1 MDKRKFLRIL
11 LIILVLIGGVSLG
24 IILSGNTEKAGE
36 EKAAVFSQPA
46 DEPGECQ
53 VEVEERI
60 VRGGS
65 LDPLIKDG
73 ETVRVLF
80 GYYNCHEIQ
89 RDDVVLYSYAGN
101 EAPLIKIVRG
111 VPGDSFKL
119 EQTEQGAPIR
129 DEISNGVNWH
139 IIINGKILENS
150 AGHPYLI
157 SGKRYEMLALY
168 EKDYQ
173 GKIPEGAHL
182 LLGNITSGATD
193 STRFGFV
200 SKGDLLAKV
209 EY

>member
-119 EQTEQGAPIR
+119 EQTEQGA
-129 DEISNGVNWH
+129 WY
-139 IIINGKILENS
+139 IIINGNILKNS
-150 AGHPYLI
+150 AGEPYLV

-168 EKDYQ
+168 EKDYK
-173 GKIPEGAHL
+173 GVIPEQAYL
-182 LLGNITSGATD
+182 IMGNLISGAMD
-193 STRFGFV
+193 STRYGLV
-200 SKGDLLAKV
+200 HKNDILAKA
-209 EY
+209 EAI